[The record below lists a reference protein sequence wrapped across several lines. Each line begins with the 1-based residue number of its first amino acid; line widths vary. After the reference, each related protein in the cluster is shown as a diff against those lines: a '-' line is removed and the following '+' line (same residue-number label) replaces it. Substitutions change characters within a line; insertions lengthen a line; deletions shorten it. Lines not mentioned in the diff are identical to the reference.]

1 MVEVM
6 KKMKAPEVE
15 VIMEAVM
22 AKEVVSKE
30 GN

>member
-15 VIMEAVM
+15 VIMEAVV
-22 AKEVVSKE
+22 AREVVRKE
-30 GN
+30 GS